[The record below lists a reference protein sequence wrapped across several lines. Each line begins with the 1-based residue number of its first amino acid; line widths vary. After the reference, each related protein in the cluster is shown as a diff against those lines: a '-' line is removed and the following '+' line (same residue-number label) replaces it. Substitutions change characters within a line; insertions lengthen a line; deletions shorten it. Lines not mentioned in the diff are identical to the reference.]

1 MVQEV
6 MMFGRSAMVLVTAL
20 LMFPQI
26 VETIYSPALTDISR
40 YFSVSAAEAAQ
51 TLSVYF
57 IGFAVG
63 VLYWGRFSDRYGRR
77 PALLAGLATYA
88 LGCVL
93 ALAARDFTLLLVAR
107 ILSAFG
113 AATGSV
119 VSQTILRDRFNGRQ
133 LAALFSMMGLVLA
146 VSPAAGVYLGGAIVA
161 GWGMHGVLT
170 ALALLAAVLLLLCCW
185 LLPETRPPQHVHTA
199 FLPLLR
205 RMATDKSLALAVLLV
220 AAFNVSLFSYYS
232 LAPFI
237 SRSCVRERGF
247 WLQRHRLGRRVVG
260 RGAVQSLAAPQSR
273 CGSGNI
279 AARLS
284 DTADQQRS
292 GVLPGG
298 YAAVPAADDGD
309 HLRLRHGD
317 PAATR
322 HGAGRLWPL
331 SGNRRGYLRPGLL
344 CADWPRA
351 GGGGMGA
358 IAGWNADRERQRKLH
373 RRATLWLLFA
383 RHAGGAT

>member
-1 MVQEV
+1 

-133 LAALFSMMGLVLA
+133 LAALFDDGPRAGGQPGGRRLPRRRHRCRLGNARCVDG
-146 VSPAAGVYLGGAIVA
+146 PRAAGRGFA
-161 GWGMHGVLT
+161 
-170 ALALLAAVLLLLCCW
+170 AAVLLAAAGNSSAAACSH
-185 LLPETRPPQHVHTA
+185 RVFTA
-199 FLPLLR
+199 VTP
-205 RMATDKSLALAVLLV
+205 
-220 AAFNVSLFSYYS
+220 
-232 LAPFI
+232 
-237 SRSCVRERGF
+237 
-247 WLQRHRLGRRVVG
+247 
-260 RGAVQSLAAPQSR
+260 
-273 CGSGNI
+273 
-279 AARLS
+279 
-284 DTADQQRS
+284 
-292 GVLPGG
+292 
-298 YAAVPAADDGD
+298 DGD
-309 HLRLRHGD
+309 G
-317 PAATR
+317 
-322 HGAGRLWPL
+322 
-331 SGNRRGYLRPGLL
+331 
-344 CADWPRA
+344 
-351 GGGGMGA
+351 
-358 IAGWNADRERQRKLH
+358 
-373 RRATLWLLFA
+373 
-383 RHAGGAT
+383 

>member
-1 MVQEV
+1 
-6 MMFGRSAMVLVTAL
+6 MFGRSAMVLVTAL

-40 YFSVSAAEAAQ
+40 YFSISAAEAAQ

-185 LLPETRPPQHVHTA
+185 LLPETRPPQHVNTA

-205 RMATDKSLALAVLLV
+205 RMATDKSLALAILLV

-237 SRSCVRERGF
+237 FAQLRQGSVAFGYSGIALAVGSLAGALFNRWLLRKAVAEAGILLLACLIQLISSVAVFCLADTLLFLLPMMGITCAYAMAIPLLLGTALGAYGHCRGTAGAIF
-247 WLQRHRLGRRVVG
+247 GLAYYVLIGLGLAAVG
-260 RGAVQSLAAPQSR
+260 WGQSLGGTLIVSASVS
-273 CGSGNI
+273 CI
-279 AARLS
+279 A
-284 DTADQQRS
+284 
-292 GVLPGG
+292 G
-298 YAAVPAADDGD
+298 
-309 HLRLRHGD
+309 LRYGCCLRD
-317 PAATR
+317 M
-322 HGAGRLWPL
+322 
-331 SGNRRGYLRPGLL
+331 
-344 CADWPRA
+344 RA
-351 GGGGMGA
+351 G
-358 IAGWNADRERQRKLH
+358 
-373 RRATLWLLFA
+373 AT
-383 RHAGGAT
+383 

>member
-1 MVQEV
+1 
-6 MMFGRSAMVLVTAL
+6 MFGRSAMVLVTAL

-40 YFSVSAAEAAQ
+40 YFSISAAEAAQ

-185 LLPETRPPQHVHTA
+185 LLPEKRLQRRGPCALSQRQACLKRSCRSALSGRVRKQPTRRK
-199 FLPLLR
+199 PL
-205 RMATDKSLALAVLLV
+205 AG
-220 AAFNVSLFSYYS
+220 
-232 LAPFI
+232 
-237 SRSCVRERGF
+237 SRSCICSMTARQHGSS
-247 WLQRHRLGRRVVG
+247 LQAL
-260 RGAVQSLAAPQSR
+260 
-273 CGSGNI
+273 
-279 AARLS
+279 
-284 DTADQQRS
+284 
-292 GVLPGG
+292 
-298 YAAVPAADDGD
+298 
-309 HLRLRHGD
+309 
-317 PAATR
+317 
-322 HGAGRLWPL
+322 
-331 SGNRRGYLRPGLL
+331 
-344 CADWPRA
+344 
-351 GGGGMGA
+351 
-358 IAGWNADRERQRKLH
+358 RQR
-373 RRATLWLLFA
+373 ATGKAASKIFY
-383 RHAGGAT
+383 

>member
-1 MVQEV
+1 
-6 MMFGRSAMVLVTAL
+6 MFGRSAMVLVTAL

-40 YFSVSAAEAAQ
+40 YFSVSAVEATQ

-57 IGFAVG
+57 IGFAIG

-77 PALLAGLATYA
+77 PALLAGLAAYA

-107 ILSAFG
+107 MLSAFG

-133 LAALFSMMGLVLA
+133 LAALFSVMGLVLA

-185 LLPETRPPQHVHTA
+185 LLPETRPSQHVHIA

-205 RMATDKSLALAVLLV
+205 RMATDKPLALAVLLV

-237 SRSCVRERGF
+237 FAQLRQGSVIFGYSGIALAVGSLAGALFNRWLLRKAVAEAGILLLACLIQLMSSVAVFCLPDTLLFLLPMIGITFAYAMAIPLLLGTALGAYGHCRGTAGAIF
-247 WLQRHRLGRRVVG
+247 GLAYYVLIGLGLAAVG
-260 RGAVQSLAAPQSR
+260 WGQSL
-273 CGSGNI
+273 
-279 AARLS
+279 
-284 DTADQQRS
+284 
-292 GVLPGG
+292 GG
-298 YAAVPAADDGD
+298 ALIV
-309 HLRLRHGD
+309 
-317 PAATR
+317 
-322 HGAGRLWPL
+322 
-331 SGNRRGYLRPGLL
+331 
-344 CADWPRA
+344 CASVSC
-351 GGGGMGA
+351 
-358 IAGWNADRERQRKLH
+358 IAGLCYGRCLRTA
-373 RRATLWLLFA
+373 RAE
-383 RHAGGAT
+383 AT

>member
-1 MVQEV
+1 
-6 MMFGRSAMVLVTAL
+6 MFGRSAMVLVTAL

-40 YFSVSAAEAAQ
+40 YFSVSAVEATQ

-57 IGFAVG
+57 IGFAIG

-77 PALLAGLATYA
+77 PALLAGLAAYA

-107 ILSAFG
+107 MLSAFG

-133 LAALFSMMGLVLA
+133 LAALFSVMGLVLA

-185 LLPETRPPQHVHTA
+185 LLPETRPSQHVHTA

-205 RMATDKSLALAVLLV
+205 QIGRA
-220 AAFNVSLFSYYS
+220 
-232 LAPFI
+232 
-237 SRSCVRERGF
+237 SCRER
-247 WLQRHRLGRRVVG
+247 V
-260 RGAVQSLAAPQSR
+260 
-273 CGSGNI
+273 
-279 AARLS
+279 
-284 DTADQQRS
+284 
-292 GVLPGG
+292 
-298 YAAVPAADDGD
+298 
-309 HLRLRHGD
+309 
-317 PAATR
+317 
-322 HGAGRLWPL
+322 
-331 SGNRRGYLRPGLL
+331 
-344 CADWPRA
+344 
-351 GGGGMGA
+351 
-358 IAGWNADRERQRKLH
+358 
-373 RRATLWLLFA
+373 
-383 RHAGGAT
+383 